1 MDRTFRIE
9 ATMQIVME
17 ADEIDQRN
25 LILCV
30 PDDELADLE
39 RVMRATMDIPLDMVE
54 ACVKI
59 DRMYVQAPKGAV
71 E

>member
-30 PDDELADLE
+30 PGDELADLE

-59 DRMYVQAPKGAV
+59 DRMYVRAPKGAV

>member
-30 PDDELADLE
+30 PGDELADLE